1 MRGTDSWKE
10 YENLDPVLRDEARF
24 ADTQYGEYAEE
35 LQINPVMFGKYA
47 SPKDRWDWRQLAAML
62 MGSIGDKSLLDFGCG
77 MGEEAIYFA
86 RLGARVTAID
96 ISEVGIEITRQRAK
110 HNGVTDRVDA
120 RVMRADPTT
129 LPSGSFDLVHGL
141 GILHH
146 LPDLGQS
153 LREVKR
159 LLKPGGKA
167 VFLEPL
173 GSSPVIESIK
183 EWLLERLDQGA
194 TTDHEENL
202 RLEDLRRHAGLFASM
217 EIHPYHLLY
226 RVNRFFPQGTR
237 DLLRRID
244 HHVLARFPQLDHYAG
259 AAVIQLRV

>member
-1 MRGTDSWKE
+1 MQGMESWKG
-10 YENLDPVLRDEARF
+10 YETLDPVLRDEARF
-24 ADTQYGEYAEE
+24 ADAQYSEYADE
-35 LQINPVMFGKYA
+35 LRVNRVMFGKYA
-47 SPKDRWDWRQLAAML
+47 SPKDPWDWRQLAAML
-62 MGSIGDKSLLDFGCG
+62 MGSIRDKALLDFGCG
-77 MGEEAIYFA
+77 MGEETIYFA

-96 ISEVGIEITRQRAK
+96 ISEVGIELTRQRAK
-110 HNGVTDRVDA
+110 HNGVADRVDA

-173 GSSPVIESIK
+173 GSCPVIESIK
-183 EWLLERLDQGA
+183 EWLLERIDKSA

-202 RLEDLRRHAGLFASM
+202 RIDDLRRHADLFASM
-217 EIHPYHLLY
+217 EIHPYHLFY
-226 RVNRFFPQGTR
+226 RVKRFFPQSAR

-244 HHVLARFPQLDHYAG
+244 HHMLARFPLLDHYAG